1 MDANPDYEDIRYEV
15 EDGRA
20 RITLARPKTHNAM
33 TPRLL
38 EELEHALWEADD
50 RLRRA
55 QRDPARGRAPRSVP
69 ATTSRRSAARSGP
82 AIERAAR
89 HDDDIWLIEQNN
101 RRIRTL
107 WEMHKPSI
115 AQVHGNCLAGGTDLA
130 LACDIV
136 IAAEDARIGFPAAR
150 TMGALPN
157 NLWMY
162 HCGPQW
168 AKRLQ
173 LTGDSVTG
181 ADAEKIGLVMKA
193 VPADVLEDEVE
204 GLADR
209 FSLIDPDLLAANKRI
224 TNLALELMGAQT
236 LQRLAGENDARAH
249 RSQAVRDYGRNVREH
264 GLKETL
270 RRGTSPS
277 VKGYARV
284 GMPRGSEPRRAT
296 VRPRIDRG
304 GGNDRMSR
312 KRNPE
317 RAAVRIA
324 RKLVSEIRRRR
335 LRPGTQLDAEH
346 RMVEEFGVA
355 RATVREALR
364 FLELQGALR
373 IKAGPGGGPVVSAPG
388 ADHLASVLSLH
399 LQFADASFRSVVRGA
414 PLDLSGAGGRG
425 RGRTRA
431 ARTSRPCTRASPG
444 CTRVHT
450 TRTSFA
456 RRRGAS

>member
-1 MDANPDYEDIRYEV
+1 MDAQRDLQDIRYET

-20 RITLARPKTHNAM
+20 RITLARPQTHNAM
-33 TPRLL
+33 TSRLL
-38 EELEHALWEADD
+38 EELEQALWEADGD
-50 RLRRA
+50 NSVHCVILRGEGASFCSGYDLTSLGAKKRPGH
-55 QRDPARGRAPRSVP
+55 RTGRS
-69 ATTSRRSAARSGP
+69 
-82 AIERAAR
+82 

-101 RRIRTL
+101 RRIRAL

-130 LACDIV
+130 MACDIV

-150 TMGALPN
+150 SMGTLPN

-209 FSLIDPDLLAANKRI
+209 FGLIDADLLAANKRI

-249 RSQAVRDYGRNVREH
+249 RARAVRDYLQSVREH

-270 RRGTSPS
+270 RRRDEPFGD
-277 VKGYARV
+277 GYARV
-284 GMPRGSEPRRAT
+284 G
-296 VRPRIDRG
+296 V
-304 GGNDRMSR
+304 
-312 KRNPE
+312 PE
-317 RAAVRIA
+317 G
-324 RKLVSEIRRRR
+324 RRRR
-335 LRPGTQLDAEH
+335 GD
-346 RMVEEFGVA
+346 
-355 RATVREALR
+355 
-364 FLELQGALR
+364 
-373 IKAGPGGGPVVSAPG
+373 
-388 ADHLASVLSLH
+388 
-399 LQFADASFRSVVRGA
+399 
-414 PLDLSGAGGRG
+414 
-425 RGRTRA
+425 
-431 ARTSRPCTRASPG
+431 
-444 CTRVHT
+444 
-450 TRTSFA
+450 
-456 RRRGAS
+456 